1 MAEFCL
7 GGNLQ
12 AGHDDHDVTNDDDDG
27 TNDDDDYYG
36 TNDDDANDTDQSG
49 VAGVCATS
57 RDQLTR
63 IDYQH
68 VTDHNPMQAMKNT
81 MSTMMMMND
90 NDYDDD
96 GDDVGDDDDDIVQQ

>member
-27 TNDDDDYYG
+27 TNDDDGDEDD
-36 TNDDDANDTDQSG
+36 DDDANDTDQSG
-49 VAGVCATS
+49 VAGVCAIS
-57 RDQLTR
+57 RDRLTM

-68 VTDHNPMQAMKNT
+68 VTDHNPM
-81 MSTMMMMND
+81 
-90 NDYDDD
+90 
-96 GDDVGDDDDDIVQQ
+96 